1 MENAVQ
7 ALLIAAGVLIGIMVI
22 SLGVTLFGSLGDY
35 IGNTQEQIDA
45 NAVQKFNEQFT
56 RYIDGILTIQDV
68 VTAANTA
75 FESNTKYGLTE
86 PADTNYYIRIILKS
100 ENLEQTI
107 NGERMPELLKECI
120 DKKYECTRENVK
132 VNPNTGRVCEVTFTE
147 I

>member
-22 SLGVTLFGSLGDY
+22 SLGVTLFSSLGDY
-35 IGNTQEQIDA
+35 IGNTQKEIDM
-45 NAVQKFNEQFT
+45 NSIQKFNEQFT
-56 RYIDGILTIQDV
+56 RYIDTSLTIQDI

-75 FESNTKYGLTE
+75 FESNTNYGLIE
-86 PADTNYYIRIILKS
+86 PSDTNYYVRIILNS

-107 NGERMPELLKECI
+107 NGERMSELLKNCI
-120 DKKYECTRENVK
+120 EKKYECSRENVK
-132 VNPNTGRVCEVTFTE
+132 VNSNTGRVCEVIFTE